1 MHLLIGSLVNRKV
14 KQSQKISIFR
24 VDSLIRGVIHPATK
38 EGRENKND
46 FVGYISKVEGVI
58 YSQGN

>member
-1 MHLLIGSLVNRKV
+1 MHLLIGSLVNSKV
-14 KQSQKISIFR
+14 KQSENFHFR
-24 VDSLIRGVIHPATK
+24 VDSLIRGVIHPAAK

-46 FVGYISKVEGVI
+46 FVGYISKVEGVT